1 MENNQLQE
9 INQKLDLVM
18 EYMTEQKQK
27 NEMFEDLLTDVS
39 IIGKDVFQSSV
50 TELDQQGIELDGEAL
65 KLLFFK
71 SLERH

>member
-39 IIGKDVFQSSV
+39 IIGKDV
-50 TELDQQGIELDGEAL
+50 
-65 KLLFFK
+65 
-71 SLERH
+71 